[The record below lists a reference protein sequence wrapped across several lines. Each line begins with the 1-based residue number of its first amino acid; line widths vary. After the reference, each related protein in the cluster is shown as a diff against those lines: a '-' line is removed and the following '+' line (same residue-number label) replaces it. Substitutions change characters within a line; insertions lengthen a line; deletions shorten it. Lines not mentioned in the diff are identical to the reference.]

1 MTPYQTR
8 VAKDAPGITDI
19 SIINGLLT
27 KAARDG
33 VMLVAVDVLMLPGGD
48 RLYSGKV
55 RALPSG
61 EQAHAI
67 AVEHL
72 LQAAA
77 ALQLAQPKKKARR
90 K

>member
-19 SIINGLLT
+19 AVVNGLLA

-33 VMLVAVDVLMLPGGD
+33 VMLVAVDVLALPGGD

-55 RALPSG
+55 RALPTG
-61 EQAHAI
+61 EQANAI

-77 ALQLAQPKKKARR
+77 ALQLAQPKKARR